1 VSEAPVPEL
10 IVPDWPAPACVR
22 AVATTRGGGYSQ
34 GPYAGLNLATHVGDD
49 PAAVQANRQLLCRQ
63 LGLDAEP
70 VWLEQVHGRRVLQL
84 PQDPLQPADA
94 SVCRQPGLACVVM
107 SADCLPVLFCDRAGT
122 VVAAAHA
129 GWRGLAAGVLEATV
143 QAMAVPPAQLM
154 AWLGPAIG
162 PQAFEV
168 GEPVRTAFLAAQSAA
183 AGAFVPAGTPGQ
195 WYADLYALARLRLQ
209 GAGLRQIHGGGYCT
223 LADPTRFYSYRREPR
238 CGRMATLVWRVQGS
252 ADTKCR
258 RAIGAADC
266 LAPVKAVC

>member
-10 IVPDWPAPACVR
+10 IVPDWPAPGCVR

-49 PAAVQANRQLLCRQ
+49 PAAVQANRQLLCRH

-84 PQDPLQPADA
+84 PPEPLQPADA

-143 QAMAVPPAQLM
+143 QAMAVPPSRLM

-168 GEPVRTAFLAAQSAA
+168 GEPVRAAFLAAQPAA
-183 AGAFVPAGTPGQ
+183 ARAFVPAGAPGQ

-209 GAGLRQIHGGGYCT
+209 GAGLGQIHGGGYCT
-223 LADPTRFYSYRREPR
+223 LGEPARFYSYRREPR
-238 CGRMATLVWRVQGS
+238 CGRMATLVWIVQ
-252 ADTKCR
+252 
-258 RAIGAADC
+258 
-266 LAPVKAVC
+266 

>member
-1 VSEAPVPEL
+1 MSDTPVPEL
-10 IVPDWPAPACVR
+10 IIPDWPAPAGVR

-49 PAAVQANRQLLCRQ
+49 PAAVQANRQLLRRH

-70 VWLEQVHGRRVLQL
+70 AWLHQVHGRRVLEL
-84 PQDPLQPADA
+84 PLAQEESADA
-94 SVCRQPGLACVVM
+94 SVCRRPGLACVVM
-107 SADCLPVLFCDRAGT
+107 SADCLPVLFCDRAGA

-168 GEPVRTAFLAAQSAA
+168 GEPVRAAFLATQPEAA
-183 AGAFVPAGTPGQ
+183 EAFVPAGTPGQ
-195 WYADLYALARLRLQ
+195 WYADLYALARLRLRR
-209 GAGLRQIHGGGYCT
+209 AGLGQIYGGGFCT
-223 LADPTRFYSYRREPR
+223 LSESARFYSYRREPR
-238 CGRMATLVWRVQGS
+238 CGRMATLVWIAS
-252 ADTKCR
+252 
-258 RAIGAADC
+258 
-266 LAPVKAVC
+266 